1 MSRSNDIGKTNK
13 ELNLIIEGY
22 YKDMQNAFNLL
33 WECYETDDGTKI
45 IYNELIYR
53 NLKNWFNINIYPYQQ
68 TLYNSI
74 KKIIIKK
81 DNLLEFALNENNI
94 LIKHIKDKN
103 KLIYDLNEQIKE
115 KENAIQVINK
125 HMNIIIINYIVLLII
140 IFSIY

>member
-53 NLKNWFNINIYPYQQ
+53 NLKNWFNINVYPYQQ

-74 KKIIIKK
+74 KKIITKK